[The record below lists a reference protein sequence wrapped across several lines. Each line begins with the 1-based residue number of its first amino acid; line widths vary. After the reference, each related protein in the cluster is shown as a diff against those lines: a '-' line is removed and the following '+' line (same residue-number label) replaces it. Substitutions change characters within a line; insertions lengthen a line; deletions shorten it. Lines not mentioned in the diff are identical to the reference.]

1 MTILPTRV
9 PATGLPSLQ
18 IPLPAGRRRTV
29 PALVPATV
37 IVIILLARGYDITS
51 ATAAVIAIGAAAR
64 DLARTS

>member
-1 MTILPTRV
+1 MSILPSPL
-9 PATGLPSLQ
+9 PAAGLPSLQ
-18 IPLPAGRRRTV
+18 IPLPAGRRRAV

-37 IVIILLARGYDITS
+37 IVIILLARGYDIAS